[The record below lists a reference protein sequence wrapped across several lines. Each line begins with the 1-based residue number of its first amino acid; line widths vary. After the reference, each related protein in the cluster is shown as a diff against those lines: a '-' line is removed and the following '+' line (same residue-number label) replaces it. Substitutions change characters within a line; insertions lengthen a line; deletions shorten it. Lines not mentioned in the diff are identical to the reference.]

1 MRSARL
7 KELGEIITG
16 NTPKTSE
23 IQNYESDDI
32 CFVKPSDI
40 DDKSISKL
48 KNSEYYISEYARK
61 SARIAPKHSILVTCI
76 GTIGKIA
83 ILENECAF
91 NQQINAI
98 IPDEK
103 QVYPLYL
110 AYNMFFQKKYLQQ
123 KANAPVVPIINKT
136 DFGDFKIKLHNLI
149 EQQKII
155 DVLDKIENLIDNRQQ
170 QLNLLNELIE
180 SRFIEMFGD
189 PVTNP
194 MGWTNDSMGKYM
206 TVLTDFS
213 ANGSY
218 EYLDSNVIMYDEPNY
233 ALMVR
238 TTDLENNDFEHNVKY
253 IDENAYN
260 ILSKSKIFGNEM
272 IMNKIGSAGKIYLM
286 PCLNRPVSLGR
297 NAFLFRFNDNIN
309 IVFLYNFLMT
319 EYGNKEIMKHVR
331 GAVTKTIT
339 KEAVRAI
346 QIIVPP
352 IELQN
357 KFAAF
362 VEQVEKTKSTIKKS
376 LEELN
381 LLKDSLMQK
390 YFG

>member
-189 PVTNP
+189 PILNNFNFLTQKLGKTCILKAGITTSP
-194 MGWTNDSMGKYM
+194 KDIYND
-206 TVLTDFS
+206 LT
-213 ANGSY
+213 
-218 EYLDSNVIMYDEPNY
+218 E
-233 ALMVR
+233 
-238 TTDLENNDFEHNVKY
+238 EHNVPCFGGNGIRGYVKRASFSGEYPIIGRQGALCGNLQFARGTFHATEHAVLVTPVIEYNKKWLYFMLKY
-253 IDENAYN
+253 M
-260 ILSKSKIFGNEM
+260 K
-272 IMNKIGSAGKIYLM
+272 
-286 PCLNRPVSLGR
+286 LNRFSTGAAQPGLSVTNL
-297 NAFLFRFNDNIN
+297 NHIN
-309 IVFLYNFLMT
+309 
-319 EYGNKEIMKHVR
+319 
-331 GAVTKTIT
+331 
-339 KEAVRAI
+339 
-346 QIIVPP
+346 IIVPP

-362 VEQVEKTKSTIKKS
+362 VEQTEKTKSTIKKS
-376 LEELN
+376 FDELN

>member
-23 IQNYESDDI
+23 IKNYESDDI

-76 GTIGKIA
+76 GIIGKIA

-98 IPDEK
+98 VPDEK

-136 DFGDFKIKLHNLI
+136 DFGEFKIKLHNLI
-149 EQQKII
+149 EQQKIV
-155 DVLDKIENLIDNRQQ
+155 DVLDKVENLIDNRQQ
-170 QLNLLNELIE
+170 QLNLLDDLIE

-194 MGWTNDSMGKYM
+194 MGWEMKKLDDISDVGSSKRVFVEELKNTGIPFFRGTEIGLLAEGQNIKPEFYITEQHYNELCKISGKPQYGDLLM
-206 TVLTDFS
+206 SSICSDGRIWLVKDDFS
-213 ANGSY
+213 FYFKDGRVLWIHNIVKSVNNLFLKYVLKEKFISDY
-218 EYLDSNVIMYDEPNY
+218 EHIASG
-233 ALMVR
+233 
-238 TTDLENNDFEHNVKY
+238 TTFKEL
-253 IDENAYN
+253 
-260 ILSKSKIFGNEM
+260 KIF
-272 IMNKIGSAGKIYLM
+272 ILKQLTL
-286 PCLNRPVSLGR
+286 PC
-297 NAFLFRFNDNIN
+297 
-309 IVFLYNFLMT
+309 
-319 EYGNKEIMKHVR
+319 
-331 GAVTKTIT
+331 
-339 KEAVRAI
+339 
-346 QIIVPP
+346 PP

-357 KFAAF
+357 KFATF
-362 VEQVEKTKSTIKKS
+362 VEQTEKTKSTIKKS
-376 LEELN
+376 LDELN